1 VTSVQPMPS
10 GSPGPD
16 GRQAEEDSFT
26 IDRQIH
32 AWQSQF
38 TGGLSP
44 AALLEAFSDWGIH
57 LANAPAKQA
66 DLARKACRKW
76 IRFLH
81 FAAQS
86 ALVPEAPP
94 AISPL
99 PGDRRFDG
107 ADWQRPPF
115 SLLWQS
121 FLLTQQWWHNA
132 TTGVRGVDPRHAD
145 IVRFTVRQIL
155 DAGCPANFPCT
166 NPEVLRVTVQTAGDN
181 LRRGWQNAA
190 QDAFRLV
197 AGRPGD
203 PDPRF
208 QPGRTVAVT
217 PGKVVHRNRL
227 IELIRYAP
235 ATPTVFAEPILIV
248 PAWIMKY
255 YILDL
260 SPANSLV
267 RYLVDRGHTV
277 FMISWRNP
285 DAGDR
290 DLGMEDYLTLG
301 PLAALQVIAKI
312 MPDTAVHGV
321 GYCLGGTLLAIA
333 AAHLAALR
341 RSPFRTL
348 SMLAAQVDFSEAGE
362 LMLFINHSQVT
373 WLEDMMWDRGYLDTT
388 QMAGAFQLLRSNDLV
403 WSRMI
408 RQYLLGER
416 PAPTDL
422 TAWNADATRMPFRMH
437 ADYLR
442 RLFLDNDL
450 AEGRYSVRGKPV
462 LLTDIEAPLFLVGT
476 ERDHIAPWRS
486 VYKLTWLS
494 QSEATFVLASGGH
507 NVGIVSP
514 PATTDDHTSRAG
526 YRIGAVVR
534 DDHHVD
540 PDSWAAGARR
550 HGGSWWPAWADWLAA
565 RSGERRT
572 PPALATGPDAPG
584 TYVLQR

>member
-1 VTSVQPMPS
+1 METAEPIPS
-10 GSPGPD
+10 GPSGPD
-16 GRQAEEDSFT
+16 DHPADEESFA

-44 AALLEAFSDWGIH
+44 AALLEAWSDWGIH

-66 DLARKACRKW
+66 DLVRKAYRKW
-76 IRFLH
+76 IRLLH

-86 ALVPEAPP
+86 PLVPDTPP

-99 PGDRRFDG
+99 AGDHRFD
-107 ADWQRPPF
+107 APDWQRPPF

-121 FLLTQQWWHNA
+121 FLFTQQWWHNA

-145 IVRFTVRQIL
+145 IVRFAARQIL
-155 DAGCPANFPCT
+155 DAVCPANFPWT
-166 NPEVLRVTVQTAGDN
+166 NPEVLRVTARTGGQN
-181 LRRGWQNAA
+181 LRHGWQNAME
-190 QDAFRLV
+190 DAWRLLL
-197 AGRPGD
+197 GRPATADAGF
-203 PDPRF
+203 R
-208 QPGRTVAVT
+208 PGHEVAAT
-217 PGKVVHRNRL
+217 PGKVVYRNRL
-227 IELIRYAP
+227 IELIQYAP
-235 ATPTVFAEPILIV
+235 STATAFPEPILVV

-267 RYLVDRGHTV
+267 RYLVGRGHTV

-285 DAGDR
+285 DESDR
-290 DLGMEDYLTLG
+290 DLGMEDYLRLG
-301 PLAALQVIAKI
+301 PLAALEAIAGI
-312 MPDTAVHGV
+312 LPGMAVHGV
-321 GYCLGGTLLAIA
+321 GYCLGGTLLSIA

-348 SMLAAQVDFSEAGE
+348 SMLAAQVDFTEAGE

-408 RQYLLGER
+408 RQYLLGDR
-416 PAPTDL
+416 AGLTDL

-437 ADYLR
+437 AEYLR

-450 AEGRYSVRGKPV
+450 AEGRYAVGGKPV
-462 LLTDIEAPLFLVGT
+462 LLADIDVPMFLVGT
-476 ERDHIAPWRS
+476 ERDHIAPWKS

-494 QSEATFVLASGGH
+494 QSDVTFVLASGGH

-514 PATTDDHTSRAG
+514 PAPADAPSRAS

-540 PDSWAAGARR
+540 PESWAAHAER
-550 HGGSWWPAWADWLAA
+550 HGGSWWPAWADWLGA
-565 RSGERRT
+565 RSGERRA
-572 PPALATGPDAPG
+572 PPMPKSGPGAPG
-584 TYVLQR
+584 DYVLQR